1 MAGKA
6 RVRIGPLEGELLL
19 RAASVLYEKC
29 MELGLSCRDPPLAT
43 SRFLYSL
50 GFTQYRIRKLW
61 SALSKQ
67 HSYNIIIYKYRN
79 STFKLAL
86 TYERGPVNHLYLDG
100 LYLPIDDIDS
110 SQHSHMSIVRSPKAH
125 KAYVYV
131 EGEISEHIN
140 ININVIRVL
149 VLLSR
154 SGARN
159 LVNRMLDEVREVLW
173 GRGENLENIL
183 LNIIKYRNERIL
195 EVLLPKVPRS
205 RDELYKLSPA
215 LRRILNR

>member
-1 MAGKA
+1 M
-6 RVRIGPLEGELLL
+6 RIGPLEWELLL
-19 RAASVLYEKC
+19 KATGVLYEKC

-67 HSYNIIIYKYRN
+67 HNYNIIIYKYKN
-79 STFKLAL
+79 SMFKLTL
-86 TYERGPVNHLYLDG
+86 TYERGPVNHLYLED
-100 LYLPIDDIDS
+100 LYLPIDDIDAF
-110 SQHSHMSIVRSPKAH
+110 QHSHMSIVRSPKAH
-125 KAYVYV
+125 KAYAYI

-140 ININVIRVL
+140 ININIIRVL
-149 VLLSR
+149 VLLGG
-154 SGARN
+154 SGARD
-159 LVNRMLDEVREVLW
+159 LVNRMLDEAREVLW

-183 LNIIKYRNERIL
+183 LNIIKYRNTRIL